1 LASILRTKA
10 LSSSVEHTPVASGRL
25 GLSLRSATVAL
36 LLPPLAL
43 VIVFFVIPLAY
54 LFYASFLEP
63 SQSELF
69 GSRLTLA
76 NYTQILSDDFYQLV
90 ILRTLT
96 VSAVVVGLSILIGY
110 PAALFVARLS
120 PRGRL
125 MMLMVLMLPLMIS
138 NVVRAYGWVA
148 ILGRR
153 GIINGSLQ
161 GMGLID
167 RPLSMMFGIEAI
179 ALGLL
184 TVLLPYVIISIANTV
199 TQIDKVYGEA
209 AHSLGASPLRTFIHV
224 TWPLS
229 SPGVAA
235 GLMLSFF
242 LMLSAYVTIALLGG
256 PRYKLLVSMIFDA
269 VVAFQWSKAAAL
281 AFILLVIALM
291 GALLIQLVLRPQRVR
306 GKGA

>member
-1 LASILRTKA
+1 MSLSAEQVRPQPIRVA
-10 LSSSVEHTPVASGRL
+10 LTM
-25 GLSLRSATVAL
+25 RSAAVAL

-43 VIVFFVIPLAY
+43 VIVFFVVPLAY
-54 LFYASFLEP
+54 LFYGSFLEP

-69 GSRLTLA
+69 GSRLTLS
-76 NYTQILSDDFYQLV
+76 NYTNVLSDSFYHLIIQ
-90 ILRTLT
+90 RTIW
-96 VSAVVVGLSILIGY
+96 VSAIVVGLSILIGY
-110 PAALFVARLS
+110 PAALFIARLT

-125 MMLMVLMLPLMIS
+125 MMLMLLMLPLMIS
-138 NVVRAYGWVA
+138 NVVRAYGWIA

-153 GIINGSLQ
+153 GIINGTLQ
-161 GMGLID
+161 SADLIE
-167 RPLSMMFGIEAI
+167 RPLSLLYGVEAI

-184 TVLLPYVIISIANTV
+184 TVLLPYVIISIANTLV
-199 TQIDKVYGEA
+199 QIDKVYGEA

-269 VVAFQWSKAAAL
+269 VVAFQWPKAAAI
-281 AFILLVIALM
+281 AFILLAIALF
-291 GALLIQLVLRPQRVR
+291 GAVLIQLVLRPQRVR